1 MPMHSA
7 VKLFQRRLWLTLWAV
22 VLVCIPWVC
31 SLRGQNA
38 DGAGIRPEATSY
50 QKEIQPF
57 LAKNCYLCHNE
68 KLNTA
73 SLNLEAYRD
82 AGLAL
87 QQTQVWRKVL
97 EKLSAGKMPPPGL
110 PRPDPD
116 QVNRVTAWIQG
127 VLHSTET
134 PGKENPG
141 RVTARRLNRVEYTNT
156 IRDLLGVPFQAVGK
170 FPTDDS
176 GYGFDNIGDVL
187 SLSPLLMEKYLA
199 AAKQI
204 SREAVY
210 GPSLPPKP
218 TLLARLMAKKAQDTG
233 GSLSGENILPYSMRG
248 ALYGTYWF
256 PVDGEY
262 EFRVRVA
269 NYRGQD
275 PNDLPPERRRRF
287 EEIRRGF
294 PVGQQQDQEQ
304 AQPPAAP
311 KAPRFRRSLTPEEI
325 RAREEESRTAFPPVT
340 MVMTLDGK
348 PVLTGVVEGDVNY
361 QYSRGEFVGRAKV
374 KAGEHF
380 LRASYPELADLPDPR
395 KNINPDGRRKLYV
408 DYLNIVGPFNPSAE
422 PPESYQRIFICG
434 HAPGRHR
441 PECARK
447 ILQNLAM
454 RAYRRP
460 ATSAEV
466 EGLLR
471 FVTLARKQGDSFEE
485 GIRVALEAILVSPH
499 FLFRI
504 ERDPNP
510 SDAASP
516 HPVSQFE
523 LASRLSYFLW
533 ASMPDDELLRL
544 AREEKLRD
552 PQVLESQ
559 IRRMLA
565 DPKSESLV
573 DDFASQWLQ
582 LRNLDRVRPDSKRF
596 STVDDELLDAMRRE
610 TKLFVDAIIHEDRS
624 VLDFIDAPFTFLN
637 GPLARHYGIPGVT
650 GEEFQRVNLSGE
662 AAEQRGGVLSQGSV
676 LTISSYATRTS
687 PVLRGR
693 WVLDNLLGTPPP
705 PPPPNVPQLNE
716 AALGSTA
723 SMREQLEAH
732 RKNAT
737 CAVCHNQMDPI
748 GFGLENYDATGAWRT
763 EDGKFPIDSSG
774 VMPDGKSFQG
784 PKQLK
789 QILLGESDLFVRNL
803 TEKMLTYALGRG
815 LEPYDEPVVNGI
827 SRRLAADNY
836 RFSALIK
843 EIIKSAPFQMR
854 SGESGARGRPSR
866 ADRQRVAR
874 NDPKPRI
881 PGPQERKD
889 EPQ

>member
-1 MPMHSA
+1 MHSA
-7 VKLFQRRLWLTLWAV
+7 VKLSQRRLWLTLWAV

-485 GIRVALEAILVSPH
+485 GIRVALD
-499 FLFRI
+499 R
-504 ERDPNP
+504 
-510 SDAASP
+510 
-516 HPVSQFE
+516 
-523 LASRLSYFLW
+523 
-533 ASMPDDELLRL
+533 
-544 AREEKLRD
+544 
-552 PQVLESQ
+552 
-559 IRRMLA
+559 
-565 DPKSESLV
+565 KS
-573 DDFASQWLQ
+573 
-582 LRNLDRVRPDSKRF
+582 
-596 STVDDELLDAMRRE
+596 
-610 TKLFVDAIIHEDRS
+610 
-624 VLDFIDAPFTFLN
+624 
-637 GPLARHYGIPGVT
+637 
-650 GEEFQRVNLSGE
+650 
-662 AAEQRGGVLSQGSV
+662 
-676 LTISSYATRTS
+676 
-687 PVLRGR
+687 
-693 WVLDNLLGTPPP
+693 
-705 PPPPNVPQLNE
+705 
-716 AALGSTA
+716 
-723 SMREQLEAH
+723 
-732 RKNAT
+732 
-737 CAVCHNQMDPI
+737 
-748 GFGLENYDATGAWRT
+748 
-763 EDGKFPIDSSG
+763 
-774 VMPDGKSFQG
+774 
-784 PKQLK
+784 
-789 QILLGESDLFVRNL
+789 
-803 TEKMLTYALGRG
+803 
-815 LEPYDEPVVNGI
+815 VV
-827 SRRLAADNY
+827 
-836 RFSALIK
+836 
-843 EIIKSAPFQMR
+843 
-854 SGESGARGRPSR
+854 
-866 ADRQRVAR
+866 
-874 NDPKPRI
+874 
-881 PGPQERKD
+881 
-889 EPQ
+889 